1 MKKLNRQASGLTR
14 KRNNGFRTDS
24 VDLDEIDVE
33 FSEIEEDFFAG
44 IKPYNQMMVHRH
56 FFKKIYE
63 KYFQNQKA
71 GDKEYSLPKRPP
83 PDSWLIRRDTFGTIC
98 EDDSFDIKNG

>member
-1 MKKLNRQASGLTR
+1 MKKLNTQAGLAK
-14 KRNNGFRTDS
+14 KRSNGVRTGS
-24 VDLDEIDVE
+24 LDLDEIDVE
-33 FSEIEEDFFAG
+33 FSAIEEDFFAG
-44 IKPYNQMMVHRH
+44 IEPYNQMMVHRH

-83 PDSWLIRRDTFGTIC
+83 PDSWLRRDTFGTIC
-98 EDDSFDIKNG
+98 EDDSFDINNG